1 MPVICQDTTRISER
15 ERASRKA
22 FAIVLSWPLRPGHT
36 APFRNRA
43 QTGTR
48 RTFNMCNETTHP
60 AILGREFDHVP
71 GEPDHIYVLSALG
84 E

>member
-1 MPVICQDTTRISER
+1 
-15 ERASRKA
+15 
-22 FAIVLSWPLRPGHT
+22 
-36 APFRNRA
+36 
-43 QTGTR
+43 
-48 RTFNMCNETTHP
+48 MCNETTHP